1 MKKTTLLSKLI
12 LLFFLSSISFLNAQT
27 DYYDVIVSDGA
38 TSGNARAPHPNFRYE
53 RVVYLVTQA
62 EMTASGFV
70 NGDQFNSIVFNYL
83 DVPNAAASGTL
94 ILYMQNTTDAT
105 NNKSTTWTTAI
116 TGMTTVSNSVVNLPT
131 SAGNVTFPFS
141 GGSPFTYT
149 GGALYIAFDYSNPS
163 GTLSTTATMRIDC
176 NSTGLANGLKGAQS
190 TTAAPTTIAN
200 SNFRPATQLGKS
212 VTCARP
218 TNLGDVFA
226 SNTTSSAT
234 LTFTPSG
241 GGSTSIE
248 YGLYGFT
255 PGTGTIIN
263 NVTSPYVLGSL
274 NNSTVYDFYA
284 RTDCG
289 GGNYSVWKGP
299 YAFTTAWVPTA
310 PTYNTSFEQEIFP
323 FIGWSIVPDN
333 TPNAWFIN
341 YGGVG
346 SPLVQDGVSSAVA
359 ITPTASVGTERMF
372 SRGINLTAGSNV
384 TITFYDRNYVS
395 GSTNT
400 ASYQLTVGNAP
411 NAGAQTNILE
421 TRTGLNTTTFTL
433 RTVNFIPSTTG
444 TYYFSFLNNS
454 PANAAGTHAII
465 IDNFT
470 VTEVLANESFD
481 NEAFSVYPNPV
492 KNTLNILNANEN
504 IKNAQVF
511 DLKGRKVIDFKNVLS
526 SSNVVLDFSSLEK
539 GVYILTIESN
549 SSKSTKRI
557 IKE

>member
-12 LLFFLSSISFLNAQT
+12 LLFFISSISIINAQT
-27 DYYDVIVSDGA
+27 DYYDVVISDGA
-38 TSGNARAPHPNFRYE
+38 TSGNARAPHPNFRYA
-53 RVVYLVTQA
+53 RVVYLITQA

-83 DVPNAAASGTL
+83 DVPNAASSGNL
-94 ILYMQNTTDAT
+94 LLYMQNTADTG
-105 NNKSTTWTTAI
+105 NIKSTTWTTAI

-131 SAGNVTFPFS
+131 SAGNVIIPFS

-163 GTLSTTATMRIDC
+163 GTLSTTPTMRIDC
-176 NSTGLANGLKGAQS
+176 NSTGLTNGLKGAQS
-190 TTAAPTTIAN
+190 TTTVPTTLTN
-200 SNFRPATQLGKS
+200 SSFRPATQLGKAVS
-212 VTCARP
+212 CARP

-255 PGTGTIIN
+255 PGTGTIVN
-263 NVTSPYVLGSL
+263 NVTSPYVLGGLS
-274 NNSTVYDFYA
+274 NSTVYDYYA

-289 GGNYSVWKGP
+289 GGNYSIWKGP
-299 YAFTTAWVPTA
+299 YAFTTAWVPTT

-323 FIGWSIVPDN
+323 FIGWSAVPDN
-333 TPNAWFIN
+333 TANAWFIN
-341 YGGVG
+341 YGGTG
-346 SPLVQDGVSSAVA
+346 SPLVQNGLSSAVA
-359 ITPTASVGTERMF
+359 ITPTAATGTERMF
-372 SRGINLTAGSNV
+372 SRGLNLTAGSNV
-384 TITFYDRNYVS
+384 TITYYDRNYVS

-411 NAGAQTNILE
+411 NAGAQTNVLSS
-421 TRTGLNTTTFTL
+421 TVGLSTTTFTL
-433 RTVNFIPSTTG
+433 RTVNFIPSSTG

-470 VTEVLANESFD
+470 VTEILSNENFEKSKVQ
-481 NEAFSVYPNPV
+481 VYPNPA
-492 KNTLNILNANEN
+492 KNILNVSSETQLQN
-504 IKNAQVF
+504 IQVYDVNGRQVINYKPKSNLETINIQ
-511 DLKGRKVIDFKNVLS
+511 DLNSGIYLIKLISSEGKVTTQKF
-526 SSNVVLDFSSLEK
+526 
-539 GVYILTIESN
+539 
-549 SSKSTKRI
+549 